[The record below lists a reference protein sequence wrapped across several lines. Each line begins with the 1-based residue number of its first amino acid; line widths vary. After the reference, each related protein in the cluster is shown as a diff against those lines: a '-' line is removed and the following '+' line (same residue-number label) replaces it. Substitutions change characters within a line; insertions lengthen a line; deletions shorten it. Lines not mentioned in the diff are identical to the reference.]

1 MEMDSNNCLAT
12 AFCCNKKGR
21 RGGGMG
27 EIFGINNSWNSMK
40 RKSYSPN
47 ADVDIIFSNYFFYN
61 AINLQVA
68 HLLQF

>member
-1 MEMDSNNCLAT
+1 
-12 AFCCNKKGR
+12 
-21 RGGGMG
+21 
-27 EIFGINNSWNSMK
+27 MK